1 MDAELDTQYR
11 LMVAKLVRKQA
22 DQQKD
27 VQIFCTTFKPEILEE
42 ADYFYRVTLKN
53 DASRIEKTTKEEALE
68 FVQTR
73 LSAKPTTAAQQ
84 EEEPAPS
91 TN

>member
-1 MDAELDTQYR
+1 
-11 LMVAKLVRKQA
+11 MVAKLVRKQA

-53 DASRIEKTTKEEALE
+53 DSSRIEKTTK
-68 FVQTR
+68 
-73 LSAKPTTAAQQ
+73 
-84 EEEPAPS
+84 
-91 TN
+91 